1 MRCQRYLIDKTSDDV
16 YNVYREEREPLDI
29 GNKIKNARMRSGLT
43 QEAAAEALGVSRQTI
58 SNWEN
63 GKTYPD
69 IVSVVKMSDLYDISL
84 DRLLKENSSDSGY
97 LDYLDESTNVVA
109 SRDKLTKIVLT
120 AVYLGIWA
128 FSLIVFW
135 FFTSGSD
142 AMGYSLMFLWIL
154 LPVTTFV
161 ISLVIGKNNYRGKWI
176 FAVIFGIMYMLA
188 EYATFQAANMAASD
202 KFNMP
207 SIEMIPVGAVISLL
221 GLGTGSLINH
231 FHSKSTL

>member
-1 MRCQRYLIDKTSDDV
+1 M
-16 YNVYREEREPLDI
+16 DI
-29 GNKIKNARMRSGLT
+29 GNKIKKARMQSGLT
-43 QEAAAEALGVSRQTI
+43 QEEAAEALGVSRQTI

-69 IVSVVKMSDLYDISL
+69 IVSVVKMSDLYNISL
-84 DRLLKENSSDSGY
+84 DRLLKENSSESGY
-97 LDYLDESTNVVA
+97 LDYLGKSTDVA
-109 SRDKLTKIVLT
+109 ASKDKLTKIILT

-135 FFTSGSD
+135 FFISGSD

-154 LPVTTFV
+154 LPITTFV

-207 SIEMIPVGAVISLL
+207 SLEMISVGTVISLL
-221 GLGTGSLINH
+221 GMGIGSLTNH
-231 FHSKSTL
+231 FLKRSKTDCR